1 MTHAVASVVQRA
13 KYVIWR
19 KTMTP
24 NEVMKI
30 RAKAASYAQSFLA
43 NKYYE
48 EYKELYD
55 AYLINRGVTTRR
67 SRVMADE
74 RVVTSE

>member
-1 MTHAVASVVQRA
+1 MTHAVANVVQRA
-13 KYVIWR
+13 IYVIWR
-19 KTMTP
+19 KIMTP

-67 SRVMADE
+67 GRVMADE
-74 RVVTSE
+74 RVVTNE

>member
-1 MTHAVASVVQRA
+1 
-13 KYVIWR
+13 
-19 KTMTP
+19 MTP
-24 NEVMKI
+24 NETIKI

-55 AYLINRGVTTRR
+55 AYLTNRGISTRR
-67 SRVMADE
+67 GRVISDE
-74 RVVTSE
+74 RTVTNE

>member
-1 MTHAVASVVQRA
+1 
-13 KYVIWR
+13 
-19 KTMTP
+19 MTP
-24 NEVMKI
+24 NEVLKI

-55 AYLINRGVTTRR
+55 AYLINRGVKTRR
-67 SRVMADE
+67 GRVMADE
-74 RVVTSE
+74 RAITNERTTMA

>member
-1 MTHAVASVVQRA
+1 
-13 KYVIWR
+13 
-19 KTMTP
+19 MTP
-24 NEVMKI
+24 DEVIKI

-55 AYLINRGVTTRR
+55 AYLTNRGVSTRR
-67 SRVMADE
+67 GRVIADE
-74 RVVTSE
+74 RTVTNE

>member
-1 MTHAVASVVQRA
+1 MTA
-13 KYVIWR
+13 
-19 KTMTP
+19 
-24 NEVMKI
+24 NDVMKM

-55 AYLINRGVTTRR
+55 AYLINRGITTRR
-67 SRVMADE
+67 GRVMTDE
-74 RVVTSE
+74 RVITSE

>member
-1 MTHAVASVVQRA
+1 MT
-13 KYVIWR
+13 
-19 KTMTP
+19 T
-24 NEVMKI
+24 NETIKI

-67 SRVMADE
+67 GRVIADE
-74 RVVTSE
+74 RTITNE

>member
-1 MTHAVASVVQRA
+1 MTANDT
-13 KYVIWR
+13 I
-19 KTMTP
+19 
-24 NEVMKI
+24 KI

-55 AYLINRGVTTRR
+55 AYLTNRGISTRR
-67 SRVMADE
+67 GRVLADE
-74 RVVTSE
+74 RIVTSE

>member
-1 MTHAVASVVQRA
+1 MTANDT
-13 KYVIWR
+13 I
-19 KTMTP
+19 
-24 NEVMKI
+24 KI

-55 AYLINRGVTTRR
+55 AYLTNRGISTRR
-67 SRVMADE
+67 GRVLADE
-74 RVVTSE
+74 RIVTSEQRNRIL

>member
-1 MTHAVASVVQRA
+1 MTTDNT
-13 KYVIWR
+13 I
-19 KTMTP
+19 
-24 NEVMKI
+24 KI

-55 AYLINRGVTTRR
+55 AYLINRGVSTRR
-67 SRVMADE
+67 GRVITDE
-74 RVVTSE
+74 RTTVKE

>member
-1 MTHAVASVVQRA
+1 MTADDT
-13 KYVIWR
+13 I
-19 KTMTP
+19 
-24 NEVMKI
+24 KI

-67 SRVMADE
+67 GRVIADE
-74 RVVTSE
+74 RTITNE

>member
-1 MTHAVASVVQRA
+1 MSEANDS
-13 KYVIWR
+13 
-19 KTMTP
+19 
-24 NEVMKI
+24 MKI

-55 AYLINRGVTTRR
+55 AYLINRGVSTRR
-67 SRVMADE
+67 GRVLKDE
-74 RVVTSE
+74 RITTNE

>member
-1 MTHAVASVVQRA
+1 MSKANDS
-13 KYVIWR
+13 
-19 KTMTP
+19 
-24 NEVMKI
+24 MKI

-55 AYLINRGVTTRR
+55 AYLINRGVNTRR
-67 SRVMADE
+67 GRVLKDE
-74 RVVTSE
+74 RITTNE

>member
-1 MTHAVASVVQRA
+1 MRQVWSE
-13 KYVIWR
+13 
-19 KTMTP
+19 TMTP
-24 NEVMKI
+24 NETMKI

-55 AYLINRGVTTRR
+55 AYLTNRGVSTRR
-67 SRVMADE
+67 GRVISDE
-74 RVVTSE
+74 RAVTNE

>member
-1 MTHAVASVVQRA
+1 MTR
-13 KYVIWR
+13 
-19 KTMTP
+19 
-24 NEVMKI
+24 NESIKI
-30 RAKAASYAQSFLA
+30 RAKAAGYARSFLA

-48 EYKELYD
+48 EYKELYN

-74 RVVTSE
+74 RVVTNE

>member
-1 MTHAVASVVQRA
+1 MTANDT
-13 KYVIWR
+13 I
-19 KTMTP
+19 
-24 NEVMKI
+24 KI

-55 AYLINRGVTTRR
+55 AYLTNRGVSTRR
-67 SRVMADE
+67 GRVLTDE
-74 RVVTSE
+74 RVVTNE

>member
-1 MTHAVASVVQRA
+1 
-13 KYVIWR
+13 
-19 KTMTP
+19 
-24 NEVMKI
+24 MKI

-55 AYLINRGVTTRR
+55 AYLINRGVKTRR
-67 SRVMADE
+67 GRVMSDE
-74 RVVTSE
+74 RELVKE

>member
-1 MTHAVASVVQRA
+1 MTDD
-13 KYVIWR
+13 
-19 KTMTP
+19 T
-24 NEVMKI
+24 MKI

-55 AYLINRGVTTRR
+55 AYLINRGITIRR
-67 SRVMADE
+67 NRVMKDE
-74 RVVTSE
+74 RLINNESSNK